1 MTSMRRIVPEWKY
14 FLPQLKQT
22 IKEVSDPD
30 EDEVEEETALCLDA
44 TPTMQFQ
51 YSCAQNYLQCLTT
64 NSSHSGTVVV
74 GFQWG
79 HTMTSHRMEVWTEN
93 LRGDLKHNLS
103 LPLDRGYRVEH
114 LVSVPSQR
122 IFVGACDDLSLRV
135 FSDPTQ
141 GMAVLYR
148 ANCLGS
154 VLCMHYCKETEE
166 LLTGSMGIIT
176 FWGFWTNLQT
186 HLGIIKVLDWHCTSL
201 RRDTTISGLVTE
213 RQASTLYA
221 LCNRGIKCFDFVE
234 KKECRALRGHGQGTL
249 RCVSPDW
256 VQRYLCTGD
265 MIGFVQVW
273 SWDTRSLLQE
283 FRAHARTVSTVLMR
297 PSTHTLLTSST
308 DGWVKE
314 WSCSGDL
321 LLKLFLD
328 DPGGVRN
335 LWPLGEHRILCH
347 SPSSF
352 SIWRLQNLYRLF
364 NDPGCGMQLL
374 RRVESSRGQA
384 QLLAVSQ
391 DSIARLISPISG
403 ELLLLSW
410 PFLLLDQALGFAYNP
425 SRKELFVASGS
436 PEVLVLDMALCPCT
450 AKRIIRTSRDQDLDD
465 SVMCLEAVMVGGA
478 EWAGVSPLPCLVFSG
493 HRNGKLQ
500 LLSPHR
506 LGCPARKAH
515 DGAILQM
522 SSLAGPKPQLCC
534 YGSDK
539 QFSIWEVEMGEVHV
553 EVAPLARVSCSS
565 DLVLSRLL
573 SGQVFAV
580 SPNYSLLFFS
590 LPSGGCLWMERNPPT
605 SISCL
610 DYCSALGLVVVSGPE
625 GTLEVWETRGVQ
637 LAEIH
642 LGMPVS
648 QLCFANTRGDLLA
661 CFGGTIC
668 IISGLRYL
676 PARLLQQVL
685 DLAPADYILEDPI
698 PFLPRSQ
705 SCYDI
710 YLVPRM
716 FLKPG
721 QATPELNE
729 TPAVLDVVRP
739 ESTGC
744 KNVLDVLN
752 RDRKKNPL
760 MIRAPT
766 PPIVKGDQPGSWSC
780 ALRLVKTLEEELNLE
795 DEPMEGSED
804 RDKSQTPFEPLPP
817 DTLHLDW
824 PVAPDGFLP
833 NSVLR
838 NWNLKQEPPKAI
850 LPKEAKALCRTLSQS
865 EDEPE
870 HSPVVTAILAKAK
883 EARLNKPIP
892 MPKLFDTPTEYESPP
907 EDDTGNG
914 NELLKHISESL
925 WLVSRPD
932 VDLVEVMK
940 SLMLTM
946 EGMDSDVY
954 GNCTEALFSMF
965 QTYDIPVEIINNLTF
980 CLLKHI
986 QKGNPHWKRLEAM
999 KNLDQIDHFQDKHLY
1014 LLAEVLLD
1022 PAMELR
1028 EMAKNILSRVYGIDN
1043 KTSLLNR
1050 MQANED
1056 VPKMLYKHLERTL
1069 SDDLEHKK
1077 STDAPAK
1084 PIGGRLS
1091 RPYVHRDSRPFL
1103 ECTAEDN
1110 GTPSSE
1116 QDHMRTPDLPLI
1128 RSLGCNHESSTLKE
1142 EPGLSPPGD
1151 DFMRPHRSPKKFRK
1165 FSLSTAKWD
1174 SIVAI
1179 PEEGHVQVYDPTI
1192 IELYKKS
1199 KPHKQLCS
1207 QLPTTKVPSDSGVSS
1222 MGLSKEASL
1231 VQLPDSPQHLRLKP
1245 VKGKGKGDPNWRESL
1260 YKLVS
1265 QYGFRSPRARL
1276 TTLGP
1281 LDVPGAAQRNSCTLS
1296 PFQTRKASQVSLGQ
1310 RVVRKIQLRESSF
1323 ERPASQFHHGLPLP
1337 WQLNSHTMDPSG
1349 ESMYG
1354 RLEVDWVREPMEP
1367 QRGKMQK
1374 VKLPPIMSRCHPS

>member
-1 MTSMRRIVPEWKY
+1 MWR
-14 FLPQLKQT
+14 
-22 IKEVSDPD
+22 
-30 EDEVEEETALCLDA
+30 
-44 TPTMQFQ
+44 
-51 YSCAQNYLQCLTT
+51 
-64 NSSHSGTVVV
+64 SH
-74 GFQWG
+74 
-79 HTMTSHRMEVWTEN
+79 
-93 LRGDLKHNLS
+93 
-103 LPLDRGYRVEH
+103 
-114 LVSVPSQR
+114 
-122 IFVGACDDLSLRV
+122 
-135 FSDPTQ
+135 
-141 GMAVLYR
+141 
-148 ANCLGS
+148 
-154 VLCMHYCKETEE
+154 
-166 LLTGSMGIIT
+166 
-176 FWGFWTNLQT
+176 
-186 HLGIIKVLDWHCTSL
+186 
-201 RRDTTISGLVTE
+201 
-213 RQASTLYA
+213 
-221 LCNRGIKCFDFVE
+221 
-234 KKECRALRGHGQGTL
+234 
-249 RCVSPDW
+249 
-256 VQRYLCTGD
+256 
-265 MIGFVQVW
+265 
-273 SWDTRSLLQE
+273 
-283 FRAHARTVSTVLMR
+283 
-297 PSTHTLLTSST
+297 
-308 DGWVKE
+308 
-314 WSCSGDL
+314 
-321 LLKLFLD
+321 
-328 DPGGVRN
+328 
-335 LWPLGEHRILCH
+335 LWPG
-347 SPSSF
+347 
-352 SIWRLQNLYRLF
+352 
-364 NDPGCGMQLL
+364 
-374 RRVESSRGQA
+374 
-384 QLLAVSQ
+384 
-391 DSIARLISPISG
+391 
-403 ELLLLSW
+403 
-410 PFLLLDQALGFAYNP
+410 
-425 SRKELFVASGS
+425 
-436 PEVLVLDMALCPCT
+436 
-450 AKRIIRTSRDQDLDD
+450 
-465 SVMCLEAVMVGGA
+465 
-478 EWAGVSPLPCLVFSG
+478 
-493 HRNGKLQ
+493 
-500 LLSPHR
+500 
-506 LGCPARKAH
+506 
-515 DGAILQM
+515 
-522 SSLAGPKPQLCC
+522 
-534 YGSDK
+534 
-539 QFSIWEVEMGEVHV
+539 
-553 EVAPLARVSCSS
+553 
-565 DLVLSRLL
+565 
-573 SGQVFAV
+573 
-580 SPNYSLLFFS
+580 
-590 LPSGGCLWMERNPPT
+590 GGCLWMERNPPT

-610 DYCSALGLVVVSGPE
+610 DYCAALGLVVVSGPG

-637 LAEIH
+637 LAEIR

-685 DLAPADYILEDPI
+685 DLAPADDILEDPI

-752 RDRKKNPL
+752 RDRKKNSM

-766 PPIVKGDQPGSWSC
+766 SPIVKSDQPGSWSC

-795 DEPMEGSED
+795 DEPMEGSGD
-804 RDKSQTPFEPLPP
+804 WDKSQTPFEPLPQ
-817 DTLHLDW
+817 DTLLLDW

-838 NWNLKQEPPKAI
+838 NWNLKQEPPKAF
-850 LPKEAKALCRTLSQS
+850 LPKEAKALCRPLSQS

-870 HSPVVTAILAKAK
+870 HSSVVTVILAKAK

-907 EDDTGNG
+907 EDDG
-914 NELLKHISESL
+914 NELLKHISESI

-954 GNCTEALFSMF
+954 GNCTEALLSMF
-965 QTYDIPVEIINNLTF
+965 QTYDIPPEIINNLTF

-999 KNLDQIDHFQDKHLY
+999 KNLDQLDHFQDQHLY
-1014 LLAEVLLD
+1014 LLAEILLD
-1022 PAMELR
+1022 PAMDLR
-1028 EMAKNILSRVYGIDN
+1028 EMAKYILSRVYGIDN

-1050 MQANED
+1050 MQAKED
-1056 VPKMLYKHLERTL
+1056 VPKMLYKHLERKL

-1084 PIGGRLS
+1084 PVGGRLS
-1091 RPYVHRDSRPFL
+1091 RPYVHRDSRPL
-1103 ECTAEDN
+1103 ECTAKDN

-1128 RSLGCNHESSTLKE
+1128 RSLGCNHESSILKD

-1174 SIVAI
+1174 SIVEI
-1179 PEEGHVQVYDPTI
+1179 PDEGHVQVHDPTL

-1207 QLPTTKVPSDSGVSS
+1207 QLPTTKGPSDSWVNS
-1222 MGLSKEASL
+1222 MGVSKEASL
-1231 VQLPDSPQHLRLKP
+1231 VQFPDSPQHFRLKP
-1245 VKGKGKGDPNWRESL
+1245 VKGKGDPNWRESL

-1281 LDVPGAAQRNSCTLS
+1281 LDVPGAAQRNCCNLS

-1310 RVVRKIQLRESSF
+1310 RVVQKIQLRESSF
-1323 ERPASQFHHGLPLP
+1323 ERPPSQFHHGLPLP

-1367 QRGKMQK
+1367 QIGKMQK

>member
-1 MTSMRRIVPEWKY
+1 
-14 FLPQLKQT
+14 
-22 IKEVSDPD
+22 
-30 EDEVEEETALCLDA
+30 
-44 TPTMQFQ
+44 
-51 YSCAQNYLQCLTT
+51 
-64 NSSHSGTVVV
+64 
-74 GFQWG
+74 
-79 HTMTSHRMEVWTEN
+79 MEVWTEN
-93 LRGDLKHNLS
+93 LRGDLRRNLS

-122 IFVGACDDLSLRV
+122 VFVGACNDLSLRV

-154 VLCMHYCKETEE
+154 VLCMHYCKEAEE

-176 FWGFWTNLQT
+176 FWGFWTNLQ
-186 HLGIIKVLDWHCTSL
+186 V
-201 RRDTTISGLVTE
+201 E
-213 RQASTLYA
+213 RILYCMFLKSKHSEINGDA
-221 LCNRGIKCFDFVE
+221 WM
-234 KKECRALRGHGQGTL
+234 
-249 RCVSPDW
+249 CVIN
-256 VQRYLCTGD
+256 LFCL
-265 MIGFVQVW
+265 QVW

-283 FRAHARTVSTVLMR
+283 FRAHARSVSTVLMR
-297 PSTHTLLTSST
+297 PSTHTLLTSSP

-328 DPGGVRN
+328 EPGGVRN

-364 NDPGCGMQLL
+364 NNPGCGMQLL
-374 RRVESSRGQA
+374 RRVESSQGQA

-391 DSIARLISPISG
+391 DSIARLISPASG

-425 SRKELFVASGS
+425 GRKELFVASGS

-450 AKRIIRTSRDQDLDD
+450 AKRIIRTSRYQDLDD

-478 EWAGVSPLPCLVFSG
+478 EWARVSPLPCLVFSG

-522 SSLAGPKPQLCC
+522 SSLAGSRPQLCC
-534 YGSDK
+534 YGSDE

-565 DLVLSRLL
+565 GLVLSRLL

-580 SPNYSLLFFS
+580 SSNYSLLFFF
-590 LPSGGCLWMERNPPT
+590 LPSGGCLRMERNPPT

-610 DYCSALGLVVVSGPE
+610 DYCVALGLVVVSGPG

-637 LAEIH
+637 LAEIR

-668 IISGLRYL
+668 IIPGLRYL

-685 DLAPADYILEDPI
+685 DLAPVDDILEDPI

-729 TPAVLDVVRP
+729 TPAVLNVVRP
-739 ESTGC
+739 ESTG
-744 KNVLDVLN
+744 
-752 RDRKKNPL
+752 
-760 MIRAPT
+760 T
-766 PPIVKGDQPGSWSC
+766 SWSC

-795 DEPMEGSED
+795 DEPMEGSGD
-804 RDKSQTPFEPLPP
+804 WDKSQTPFEPLPP
-817 DTLHLDW
+817 DTLLLDW

-838 NWNLKQEPPKAI
+838 NWKLKQEPPNAV
-850 LPKEAKALCRTLSQS
+850 LPKEAKALFRTFS

-870 HSPVVTAILAKAK
+870 HSPVVTVILAKAK

-892 MPKLFDTPTEYESPP
+892 MSKLFDTPTEYESPP
-907 EDDTGNG
+907 EDGDG
-914 NELLKHISESL
+914 NELLKHISESI

-954 GNCTEALFSMF
+954 ENCTEALLSMF
-965 QTYDIPVEIINNLTF
+965 QTYEIPPEIIKNLTF

-999 KNLDQIDHFQDKHLY
+999 KNLDQLDHFQDKHLY

-1022 PAMELR
+1022 PAMDLR
-1028 EMAKNILSRVYGIDN
+1028 EMAKYILSRVYGIDN

-1056 VPKMLYKHLERTL
+1056 KSVTNQPLLLAGLIYVFIICLFISPHNSFSQPQALQTSRKKTGLQY
-1069 SDDLEHKK
+1069 DL
-1077 STDAPAK
+1077 
-1084 PIGGRLS
+1084 LC
-1091 RPYVHRDSRPFL
+1091 F
-1103 ECTAEDN
+1103 
-1110 GTPSSE
+1110 
-1116 QDHMRTPDLPLI
+1116 
-1128 RSLGCNHESSTLKE
+1128 
-1142 EPGLSPPGD
+1142 
-1151 DFMRPHRSPKKFRK
+1151 
-1165 FSLSTAKWD
+1165 
-1174 SIVAI
+1174 
-1179 PEEGHVQVYDPTI
+1179 PE
-1192 IELYKKS
+1192 
-1199 KPHKQLCS
+1199 
-1207 QLPTTKVPSDSGVSS
+1207 
-1222 MGLSKEASL
+1222 
-1231 VQLPDSPQHLRLKP
+1231 
-1245 VKGKGKGDPNWRESL
+1245 
-1260 YKLVS
+1260 
-1265 QYGFRSPRARL
+1265 
-1276 TTLGP
+1276 
-1281 LDVPGAAQRNSCTLS
+1281 
-1296 PFQTRKASQVSLGQ
+1296 
-1310 RVVRKIQLRESSF
+1310 
-1323 ERPASQFHHGLPLP
+1323 
-1337 WQLNSHTMDPSG
+1337 
-1349 ESMYG
+1349 
-1354 RLEVDWVREPMEP
+1354 
-1367 QRGKMQK
+1367 
-1374 VKLPPIMSRCHPS
+1374 

>member
-1 MTSMRRIVPEWKY
+1 
-14 FLPQLKQT
+14 
-22 IKEVSDPD
+22 
-30 EDEVEEETALCLDA
+30 
-44 TPTMQFQ
+44 
-51 YSCAQNYLQCLTT
+51 
-64 NSSHSGTVVV
+64 
-74 GFQWG
+74 
-79 HTMTSHRMEVWTEN
+79 MEVWTEN
-93 LRGDLKHNLS
+93 LRGDLKHSLS

-122 IFVGACDDLSLRV
+122 VFVGACDDLSLRV

-176 FWGFWTNLQT
+176 FWGFWTNLQVGGIVNVLKYT
-186 HLGIIKVLDWHCTSL
+186 EMLGLCVINILSL
-201 RRDTTISGLVTE
+201 
-213 RQASTLYA
+213 
-221 LCNRGIKCFDFVE
+221 
-234 KKECRALRGHGQGTL
+234 
-249 RCVSPDW
+249 
-256 VQRYLCTGD
+256 
-265 MIGFVQVW
+265 QVW

-283 FRAHARTVSTVLMR
+283 FRAHARSVSTVLMR

-391 DSIARLISPISG
+391 DSIARLISPVSG

-522 SSLAGPKPQLCC
+522 SSLAGPRPQLCC

-580 SPNYSLLFFS
+580 SYNYSLLFFT

-610 DYCSALGLVVVSGPE
+610 DYCAALGLVVVSGPE

-685 DLAPADYILEDPI
+685 DLAPADDILEDPI

-744 KNVLDVLN
+744 
-752 RDRKKNPL
+752 
-760 MIRAPT
+760 
-766 PPIVKGDQPGSWSC
+766 SWYC
-780 ALRLVKTLEEELNLE
+780 ALRLVKTLEEEFNLE

-804 RDKSQTPFEPLPP
+804 RDKSQTQFEPLPP
-817 DTLHLDW
+817 DTLLLDW

-883 EARLNKPIP
+883 EARINKPLP

-907 EDDTGNG
+907 EDDTGVG
-914 NELLKHISESL
+914 NELLKHISESI

-954 GNCTEALFSMF
+954 GNCTEALLSMF
-965 QTYDIPVEIINNLTF
+965 QTYDIPPEITNNLTF

-1056 VPKMLYKHLERTL
+1056 QVIFMCLLFVYLLPLTTPSHNHRLYKHLERTL

-1077 STDAPAK
+1077 PADAPAK

-1091 RPYVHRDSRPFL
+1091 RPYVHRDS
-1103 ECTAEDN
+1103 
-1110 GTPSSE
+1110 
-1116 QDHMRTPDLPLI
+1116 
-1128 RSLGCNHESSTLKE
+1128 STVL
-1142 EPGLSPPGD
+1142 LC
-1151 DFMRPHRSPKKFRK
+1151 F
-1165 FSLSTAKWD
+1165 
-1174 SIVAI
+1174 
-1179 PEEGHVQVYDPTI
+1179 PE
-1192 IELYKKS
+1192 
-1199 KPHKQLCS
+1199 
-1207 QLPTTKVPSDSGVSS
+1207 
-1222 MGLSKEASL
+1222 
-1231 VQLPDSPQHLRLKP
+1231 
-1245 VKGKGKGDPNWRESL
+1245 
-1260 YKLVS
+1260 
-1265 QYGFRSPRARL
+1265 
-1276 TTLGP
+1276 
-1281 LDVPGAAQRNSCTLS
+1281 
-1296 PFQTRKASQVSLGQ
+1296 
-1310 RVVRKIQLRESSF
+1310 
-1323 ERPASQFHHGLPLP
+1323 
-1337 WQLNSHTMDPSG
+1337 
-1349 ESMYG
+1349 
-1354 RLEVDWVREPMEP
+1354 
-1367 QRGKMQK
+1367 
-1374 VKLPPIMSRCHPS
+1374 

>member
-22 IKEVSDPD
+22 IK
-30 EDEVEEETALCLDA
+30 
-44 TPTMQFQ
+44 
-51 YSCAQNYLQCLTT
+51 
-64 NSSHSGTVVV
+64 
-74 GFQWG
+74 
-79 HTMTSHRMEVWTEN
+79 MEVWTEN
-93 LRGDLKHNLS
+93 LRGDLRRNLS

-122 IFVGACDDLSLRV
+122 VFVGACNDLSLRV

-154 VLCMHYCKETEE
+154 VLCMHYCKEAEE

-213 RQASTLYA
+213 RRASTLYA
-221 LCNRGIKCFDFVE
+221 LCNRGIKSFDFVG
-234 KKECRALRGHGQGTL
+234 KKEYRALRGHGQGTL

-256 VQRYLCTGD
+256 VQRYLYTGD

-283 FRAHARTVSTVLMR
+283 FRAHARSVSTVLMR
-297 PSTHTLLTSST
+297 PSTHTLLTSSP

-328 DPGGVRN
+328 EPGGVRN

-364 NDPGCGMQLL
+364 NNPGCGMQLL
-374 RRVESSRGQA
+374 RRVESSQGQA

-391 DSIARLISPISG
+391 DSIARLISPASG

-425 SRKELFVASGS
+425 GRKELFVASGS

-450 AKRIIRTSRDQDLDD
+450 AKRIIRTSRYQDLDD

-478 EWAGVSPLPCLVFSG
+478 EWARVSPLPCLVFSG

-522 SSLAGPKPQLCC
+522 SSLAGSRPQLCC
-534 YGSDK
+534 YGSDE

-565 DLVLSRLL
+565 GLVLSRLL

-580 SPNYSLLFFS
+580 SSNYSLLFFF
-590 LPSGGCLWMERNPPT
+590 LPSGGCLRMERNPPT

-610 DYCSALGLVVVSGPE
+610 DYCVALGLVVVSGPG

-637 LAEIH
+637 LAEIR

-668 IISGLRYL
+668 IIPGLRYL

-685 DLAPADYILEDPI
+685 DLAPVDDILEDPI

-729 TPAVLDVVRP
+729 TPAVLNVVRP
-739 ESTGC
+739 ESTGS

-752 RDRKKNPL
+752 RDRKKNSL

-766 PPIVKGDQPGSWSC
+766 PPIVKGDQPASWSC

-795 DEPMEGSED
+795 DEPMEGSGD
-804 RDKSQTPFEPLPP
+804 WDKSQTPFEPLPP
-817 DTLHLDW
+817 DTLLLDW

-838 NWNLKQEPPKAI
+838 NWKLKQEPPNAV
-850 LPKEAKALCRTLSQS
+850 LPKEAKALFRTFS

-870 HSPVVTAILAKAK
+870 HSPVVTVILAKAK

-892 MPKLFDTPTEYESPP
+892 MSKLFDTPTEYESPP
-907 EDDTGNG
+907 EDGDG
-914 NELLKHISESL
+914 NELLKHISESI

-954 GNCTEALFSMF
+954 ENCTEALLSMF
-965 QTYDIPVEIINNLTF
+965 QTYEIPPEIIKNLTF

-999 KNLDQIDHFQDKHLY
+999 KNLDQLDHFQDKHLY

-1022 PAMELR
+1022 PAMDLR
-1028 EMAKNILSRVYGIDN
+1028 EMAKYILSRVYGIDN

-1056 VPKMLYKHLERTL
+1056 VPKELYKHLERKL
-1069 SDDLEHKK
+1069 SDDLEHKR
-1077 STDAPAK
+1077 SPDAPTK

-1103 ECTAEDN
+1103 ECTAKDN
-1110 GTPSSE
+1110 GTPIPE
-1116 QDHMRTPDLPLI
+1116 QDHMWTPHLPLI
-1128 RSLGCNHESSTLKE
+1128 RSLGCDHESSILKE
-1142 EPGLSPPGD
+1142 EPGLIPPED

-1174 SIVAI
+1174 SIVEI
-1179 PEEGHVQVYDPTI
+1179 PEEVQVQVYDPTI
-1192 IELYKKS
+1192 IDLYKKS
-1199 KPHKQLCS
+1199 KPHKQWCS
-1207 QLPTTKVPSDSGVSS
+1207 QLPTTKAPSDSGVSS
-1222 MGLSKEASL
+1222 MGVSKEASL
-1231 VQLPDSPQHLRLKP
+1231 VQLPDSPQHFRLRP
-1245 VKGKGKGDPNWRESL
+1245 VKGKGDPNWRESL

-1281 LDVPGAAQRNSCTLS
+1281 LDVPGAAQHNSCTRS
-1296 PFQTRKASQVSLGQ
+1296 PLQTRKASQVSLGQ

-1323 ERPASQFHHGLPLP
+1323 ERPPSQFHHGLPLP
-1337 WQLNSHTMDPSG
+1337 WQLNSHTMDLSG

-1354 RLEVDWVREPMEP
+1354 RLQVDWVREPMEP